1 MFLSEYR
8 QELHQTYYRQV
19 HDVEVLSIHLDEK
32 GNCEFNVTATDTLE
46 WDEKRWY
53 VTFAI
58 LPIREVDGG
67 DG

>member
-1 MFLSEYR
+1 MLKFG
-8 QELHQTYYRQV
+8 TK
-19 HDVEVLSIHLDEK
+19 K
-32 GNCEFNVTATDTLE
+32 GDCEFNVTATDTLE

-58 LPIREVDGG
+58 LPIREVDDG